1 MNQKK
6 KTFIRCYAESG
17 NEDSPR
23 LYLEYTSILKQCKGI
38 VIEVLCIFFSLFNY
52 NQVKGFHTIIIF

>member
-38 VIEVLCIFFSLFNY
+38 VIEVLCIFFLFL
-52 NQVKGFHTIIIF
+52 TITK